1 MKVTLQYAA
10 SHLEDISAAVG
21 CGEEVEILRPGKAP
35 LHLVA
40 ARVER
45 TAERPRSELFAS
57 LRGKMELSSEWD
69 SPETNAEIADLFESA
84 GLFPERAA
92 E

>member
-10 SHLEDISAAVG
+10 SHLEDISAAVDR
-21 CGEEVEILRPGKAP
+21 GEEVVILRPGETP

-40 ARVER
+40 AAMER

-57 LRGKMELSSEWD
+57 LRGKAELSSEWD
-69 SPETNAEIADLFESA
+69 SPETNAEIAELFERA
-84 GLFPERAA
+84 VLFPERSA